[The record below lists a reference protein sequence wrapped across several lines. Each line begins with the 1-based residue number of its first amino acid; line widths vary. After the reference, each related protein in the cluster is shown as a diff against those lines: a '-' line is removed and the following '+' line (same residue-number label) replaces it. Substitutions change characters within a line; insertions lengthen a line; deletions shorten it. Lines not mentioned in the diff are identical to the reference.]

1 MSDPNEIDA
10 TADTDETDAYARA
23 RPAVARRLRALG
35 LDVAFSRGVGD
46 TLSTEAGRAILD
58 LAGGFGTTLFG
69 HNHPALVAALRG
81 ALDEQRPFS
90 SQMSW
95 RRTVGELADA
105 LGARIA
111 RDEGHAPR
119 PLFYSSGAEAVE
131 AAITWA
137 LLDFE
142 RRAAAAGQAGAAP
155 VLLAIEGAYHG
166 RSAGAASLSARL
178 AGELG
183 ARALRA
189 EVRFVPRNDPAAF
202 ARLCQEL
209 DVDGLCRAA
218 AVFVEPVQ
226 GEGGVVVLEPAFLA
240 SLRAT
245 ADRHGFLVI
254 ADEIQCGL
262 GRTGSFLA
270 SSGTGLSPD
279 GILLGKA
286 LGGSLVKLSALAI
299 RAERFVDELPLLA
312 TGTFV
317 DDDLSLRVGL
327 AALRLLDEDEVP
339 ARCAR
344 MGERLRARLDELAA
358 RHPRTVRAVRGR
370 GLMIGVELGLA
381 TAPDDA
387 PPLLR
392 LLAEAG
398 WLAAALA
405 GHLLH
410 AHGVRTAPALSALS
424 VLRLQPSAYLDED
437 APARIV
443 HALDESLTLLEQGEV
458 AGLLAHLSG
467 ETPPPRVAHAVRR
480 LPTEGDRADAQVA
493 FLAPLAEAADLRH
506 LEPALAGLSDAACER
521 LLERAG
527 PLLPPSIMARAR
539 VRSATGRSVGVA
551 LVAVP
556 QSAAQTMAAL
566 RAGQTERSVATVRAA
581 AALGVAWGARVVGF
595 GGHSSIVAQ
604 LHPAWSDEAAW
615 VSGNALTAAAAARVA
630 LEGARRR
637 GLPLRLGVVGAAGS
651 IGALLVELLAPDV
664 EQLVLVG
671 RARSA
676 SRLHEVA
683 GRLCGA
689 TPWRV
694 ATELDALRDC
704 AVVVTASNAPEPI
717 LGAEHLRAPALVV
730 DVAVPGD
737 AHASLDD
744 AAGITVLRGGA
755 VRLPGGQTLGVPGLD
770 LGDGHIHACLAETLL
785 CGLGE
790 LYDTA
795 LVGSPSAARAR
806 RLLELCAEHGFVID
820 EAPRALRS
828 PPPHSAPPS
837 P

>member
-1 MSDPNEIDA
+1 MSDL
-10 TADTDETDAYARA
+10 DEPDAYARA

-35 LDVAFSRGVGD
+35 LDVAFTRGVGD
-46 TLSTEAGRAILD
+46 TLYTEDGRAVLD

-95 RRTVGELADA
+95 RRTVGELSDA

-111 RDEGHAPR
+111 KDEGHAPVS
-119 PLFYSSGAEAVE
+119 LFYSSGAEAVE
-131 AAITWA
+131 AAIAWA

-142 RRAAAAGQAGAAP
+142 RRAAAAGRPNAAP
-155 VLLAIEGAYHG
+155 VLLAIEGGYHG

-189 EVRFVPRNDPAAF
+189 EVRFLPRNDPATLT
-202 ARLCQEL
+202 RLCDEL
-209 DVDGLCRAA
+209 SVDGFCRAA
-218 AVFVEPVQ
+218 SVLVEPVQ
-226 GEGGVVVLEPAFLA
+226 GEGGVIVLEPAFLA
-240 SLRAT
+240 SLRAA

-270 SSGTGLSPD
+270 SSGTGLAPD

-299 RAERFVDELPLLA
+299 REERFVDELPLVA

-327 AALRLLDEDEVP
+327 AALLLIEDDDVP
-339 ARCAR
+339 ARCA
-344 MGERLRARLDELAA
+344 GSGARLRLLLDELAA
-358 RHPRTVRAVRGR
+358 RHPRVVRAVRGR

-381 TAPDDA
+381 TAAEDA

-398 WLAAALA
+398 YLAAALA

-410 AHGVRTAPALSALS
+410 AHGLRTAPALTALS
-424 VLRLQPSAYLDED
+424 VLRLQPSAYLGDDEL
-437 APARIV
+437 ARIV
-443 HALDESLTLLEQGEV
+443 RGLDASLTLLERGEV
-458 AGLLAHLSG
+458 AALLAHLTG
-467 ETPPPRVAHAVRR
+467 EGPPETARAPAPTVRR
-480 LPTEGDRADAQVA
+480 LPTEGERADAQVA

-506 LEPALAGLSDAACER
+506 LEPALAGLSDTACER
-521 LLERAG
+521 LLARAG
-527 PLLPPSIMARAR
+527 PLLPPTVAARPR
-539 VRSATGRSVGVA
+539 IVSATGRSVGVA
-551 LVAVP
+551 LVVVP
-556 QSAAQTMAAL
+556 VSARQTMEAL
-566 RAGQTERSVATVRAA
+566 RAGQTERLVDTVRAA
-581 AALGVAWGARVVGF
+581 AQLGVAQDARVVGF

-604 LHPAWSDEAAW
+604 LHTDFGEEAAW
-615 VSGNALTAAAAARVA
+615 VSGNALTAAAAAKVA

-637 GLPLRLGVVGAAGS
+637 GLPLTVGVVGAAGS
-651 IGALLVELLAPDV
+651 IGTLLVELLAPAV
-664 EQLVLVG
+664 EQVVLVG
-671 RARSA
+671 RARSTA
-676 SRLHEVA
+676 RLHAVA
-683 GRLCGA
+683 ARVCGK

-694 ATELDALRDC
+694 ATEMEALRGC

-717 LGAEHLRAPALVV
+717 LRAEHLRAPALVV
-730 DVAVPGD
+730 DLAVPGD
-737 AHASLDD
+737 ADGSLEDT
-744 AAGITVLRGGA
+744 AGITVLRGGA
-755 VRLPGGQTLGVPGLD
+755 VKLPGGQTLGVPGLD

-795 LVGSPSAARAR
+795 LAGSPSAARAR

-820 EAPRALRS
+820 EAPRAARW
-828 PPPHSAPPS
+828 PPPRSAPPS

>member
-1 MSDPNEIDA
+1 MSDL
-10 TADTDETDAYARA
+10 DEPDAYARA

-35 LDVAFSRGVGD
+35 LDVAFTRGVGD
-46 TLSTEAGRAILD
+46 TLYTEDGRAVLD

-95 RRTVGELADA
+95 RRTVGELSDA

-111 RDEGHAPR
+111 RDEGHAPLS
-119 PLFYSSGAEAVE
+119 LFYSSGAEAVE
-131 AAITWA
+131 AAIAWA

-142 RRAAAAGQAGAAP
+142 RRAAAAGKPGVAP
-155 VLLAIEGAYHG
+155 VLLAVEGGYHG

-178 AGELG
+178 GGELG

-189 EVRFVPRNDPAAF
+189 EVRFLPRNDPSALT
-202 ARLCQEL
+202 RLCDEL
-209 DVDGLCRAA
+209 CIDGFCRAA
-218 AVFVEPVQ
+218 SVLVEPVQ
-226 GEGGVVVLEPAFLA
+226 GEGGVIVLAPAFLA
-240 SLRAT
+240 SLRAA

-270 SSGTGLSPD
+270 STGTGLAPD

-299 RAERFVDELPLLA
+299 REERFVDELPLLA

-327 AALRLLDEDEVP
+327 AALRLIDDDEVP

-344 MGERLRARLDELAA
+344 RGARLRARLDELAA
-358 RHPRTVRAVRGR
+358 RHPRVVRAVRGR
-370 GLMIGVELGLA
+370 GLMIGVEVGLA
-381 TAPDDA
+381 TAAEDA

-398 WLAAALA
+398 YLAAALA

-443 HALDESLTLLEQGEV
+443 HALEESLALLEQGRV
-458 AGLLAHLSG
+458 AALLAHLTG
-467 ETPPPRVAHAVRR
+467 EAPPAAAPMMRR
-480 LPTEGDRADAQVA
+480 LPTEGARADAQVA

-527 PLLPPSIMARAR
+527 PLLPPSCMARPR
-539 VRSATGRSVGVA
+539 IVSATGRSVGVS

-556 QSAAQTMAAL
+556 VSARQTMAAL
-566 RAGQTERSVATVRAA
+566 RAGQTERLVGTIRAA
-581 AALGVAWGARVVGF
+581 AQLGVAQDARVVGF

-604 LHPAWSDEAAW
+604 LHRNWGSAAAW
-615 VSGNALTAAAAARVA
+615 VSGNALTAAAAATVA

-637 GLPLRLGVVGAAGS
+637 GLPLRVGVVGAAGS

-664 EQLVLVG
+664 EELVLVG

-676 SRLHEVA
+676 ARLQAVA
-683 GRLCGA
+683 ARVCGA

-694 ATELDALRDC
+694 ATEMEALRAC

-717 LGAEHLRAPALVV
+717 LRAEHLHAPALVV

-737 AHASLDD
+737 ASLEHS
-744 AAGITVLRGGA
+744 AGITVLNGGA
-755 VRLPGGQTLGVPGLD
+755 VKLPRGQTLGVPGLD

-795 LVGSPSAARAR
+795 LTGSPSAARAR

-820 EAPRALRS
+820 EAPRVVRW
-828 PPPHSAPPS
+828 PPPHNAPPS